1 MKDVIQTYRDSKGR
15 YTNKGYAFDDDKIIA
30 ALEQS
35 IVRSLKKA
43 LWLGALIGFTIGL
56 VIGVLL

>member
-15 YTNKGYAFDDDKIIA
+15 YTNKGYAFDDDKL
-30 ALEQS
+30 LEILNKKVDK
-35 IVRSLKKA
+35 IVKKA

-56 VIGVLL
+56 VIGALL